1 MRKIINIF
9 IFHFFS
15 SKYHKIKIRKK
26 RLRKMIEY
34 NNNNYNSKNSIYS
47 NENKKLL
54 QTYKD
59 VEVIVQNE
67 TYNYNVYLTSE

>member
-1 MRKIINIF
+1 
-9 IFHFFS
+9 
-15 SKYHKIKIRKK
+15 
-26 RLRKMIEY
+26 MIEY